1 MTVQDLV
8 TSILDIMGL
17 QPGDVNDNDT
27 LVSMGID
34 SMQLVEVVFCP
45 SSLAYPVK
53 DSEKLLH
60 FCQSKPRL

>member
-1 MTVQDLV
+1 M

-17 QPGDVNDNDT
+17 QPGDVNDSDT

-45 SSLAYPVK
+45 PSLTYPVK
-53 DSEKLLH
+53 DSEKSLH
-60 FCQSKPRL
+60 FRQPELKL